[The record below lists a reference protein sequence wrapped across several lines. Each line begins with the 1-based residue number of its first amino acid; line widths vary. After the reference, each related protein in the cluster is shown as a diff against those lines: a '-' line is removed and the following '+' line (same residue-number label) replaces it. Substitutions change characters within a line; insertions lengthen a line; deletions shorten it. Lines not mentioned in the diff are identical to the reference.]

1 MQVSETLSHIRLRP
15 GFYLRTVIDGNKP
28 SGGIYSMFR
37 EVLNNSINE
46 FEAGYGDVIPQNNQ
60 KQ

>member
-15 GFYLRTVIDGNKP
+15 GMYLGAVVDGNKP
-28 SGGIYSMFR
+28 NGGIYTMLR

-46 FEAGYGDVIPQNNQ
+46 FEAGYGNVIPQNNQ